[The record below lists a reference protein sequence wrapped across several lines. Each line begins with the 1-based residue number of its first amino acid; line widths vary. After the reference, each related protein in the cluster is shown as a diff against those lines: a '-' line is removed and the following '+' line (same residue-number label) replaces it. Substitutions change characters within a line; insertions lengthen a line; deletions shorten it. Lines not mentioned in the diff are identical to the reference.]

1 MEIKTTP
8 VPKPR
13 MTFRD
18 RWGGKSKRPIVER
31 YHNYLDTLRDAF
43 KKNDFKMGNSLIII
57 FLMPMAESW
66 SKKKK
71 LQFDGRVHQNK
82 PDLDNLI
89 KAVCEL
95 HEKDQEIFSVV
106 AQKFWATEGCV
117 IIIDNDTESIPTW
130 QTH

>member
-1 MEIKTTP
+1 MEVVVNP

-43 KKNDFKMGNSLIII
+43 KKEDFVMGNSLIIV
-57 FLMPMAESW
+57 FLIPMA
-66 SKKKK
+66 KKKK
-71 LQFDGRVHQNK
+71 LQFEGRVHQNK

-95 HEKDQEIFSVV
+95 HQKDQEIFSVV
-106 AQKFWATEGCV
+106 AQKFWATEGKV
-117 IIIDNDTESIPTW
+117 TIINNSSTPTW
-130 QTH
+130 QTQ